1 MDIKRSLKI
10 RLDLTN
16 NQIKR
21 YKEIII
27 KEIER
32 EEMIPATSDL
42 LMLRDL
48 KEQQLLLKSLI
59 NEAGSDEGFDNMFK
73 ETSKSFEKLFGE
85 KL

>member
-1 MDIKRSLKI
+1 MDKEKLKI

-42 LMLRDL
+42 LMLRGL
-48 KEQQLLLKSLI
+48 KEQQLLLSKIL
-59 NEAGSDEGFDNMFK
+59 DE
-73 ETSKSFEKLFGE
+73 EI
-85 KL
+85 